1 MTELNLLYTD
11 VEDDLRRTVRDLL
24 EDRLDPSA
32 VIAMYDG
39 DRTVVD
45 PLWKAIA
52 QDLGLA
58 GLLIP
63 EAEGG
68 VGASAREAGSAAS
81 SGAGACPA
89 SRASVTRPSRPA
101 GLFSG
106 AGSCVA
112 GSTGAAA
119 TSSSAGAGAP
129 PASAEA
135 ALPAPCW
142 RRITPGRGRN

>member
-32 VIAMYDG
+32 VIAMYGG

-58 GLLIP
+58 GLHIP

-68 VGASAREAGSAAS
+68 VGA
-81 SGAGACPA
+81 
-89 SRASVTRPSRPA
+89 
-101 GLFSG
+101 
-106 AGSCVA
+106 
-112 GSTGAAA
+112 
-119 TSSSAGAGAP
+119 
-129 PASAEA
+129 
-135 ALPAPCW
+135 
-142 RRITPGRGRN
+142 RGGHRL